1 VLLIEESPEQ
11 NIANSHLN
19 EVY

>member
-1 VLLIEESPEQ
+1 VLLIEESTEQ